1 MVPLTLTGE
10 DGRGPT
16 LKTMANR
23 IIGAIPY
30 SLGLRLKNPSE
41 KDSEK
46 EIVAFRQERETID
59 LALLAKHIKEH
70 GSSFS
75 KGTIYGVLQ
84 DAVECIVEC
93 LQGGYG
99 VLLNGLGKFGVTLK
113 CSGADMDEEFSAAN
127 ITGVKVT
134 FNPDGEMI
142 HQLNTNTEF
151 EYVGSRAAQMQA
163 KKEEKARVAAG
174 ETTQDITP
182 SGSGGSGG
190 SGSGDAGDV
199 TP

>member
-1 MVPLTLTGE
+1 
-10 DGRGPT
+10 
-16 LKTMANR
+16 MANR

-46 EIVAFRQERETID
+46 EIVAYRQERETVD
-59 LALLAKHIKEH
+59 LRLLSKHIREH

-75 KGTIYGVLQ
+75 VGTIYGVLQ
-84 DAVECIVEC
+84 DAVECVVEC

-99 VLLNGLGKFGVTLK
+99 VNLDGLGKFGISLK
-113 CSGADMDEEFSAAN
+113 CNGVDMDEDFSASN
-127 ITGVKVT
+127 ITGVRVT
-134 FNPDGEMI
+134 FNPDAEMI

-151 EYVGSRAAQMQA
+151 EYVGSRAAQAQA
-163 KKEEKARVAAG
+163 KKDEKARVAAG

-182 SGSGGSGG
+182 SNSGG

>member
-1 MVPLTLTGE
+1 
-10 DGRGPT
+10 
-16 LKTMANR
+16 MANR

-59 LALLAKHIKEH
+59 LDLLAKHIKEH

-75 KGTIYGVLQ
+75 KGTIYGVLH

-99 VLLNGLGKFGVTLK
+99 VLLNGLGKFGVSLR
-113 CSGADMDEEFSAAN
+113 CVGVDMDDDTGFTAAN
-127 ITGVKVT
+127 ITGVRVT
-134 FNPDGEMI
+134 FNPDSEMVNS
-142 HQLNTNTEF
+142 LNTNAEF
-151 EYVGSRAAQMQA
+151 EYVGSRAAQAQA
-163 KKEEKARVAAG
+163 KKEEKERVANG
-174 ETTQDITP
+174 ESITNSSS
-182 SGSGGSGG
+182 SGSGNSGG
-190 SGSGDAGDV
+190 SGSGDSGDV

>member
-1 MVPLTLTGE
+1 
-10 DGRGPT
+10 
-16 LKTMANR
+16 MANR

-99 VLLNGLGKFGVTLK
+99 VNLDGLGKFGVSLR

-127 ITGVKVT
+127 ITGVRVT

-151 EYVGSRAAQMQA
+151 EYVGTRIMQAQA
-163 KKEEKARVAAG
+163 KKQEEVNLAQGLSAATSG
-174 ETTQDITP
+174 
-182 SGSGGSGG
+182 GSGIGGNSGG
-190 SGSGDAGDV
+190 SGSGDPGDV

>member
-70 GSSFS
+70 GTSRSTAARS
-75 KGTIYGVLQ
+75 PRAPSTVCCRTQ
-84 DAVECIVEC
+84 WSASWSVCRAVTAYC
-93 LQGGYG
+93 
-99 VLLNGLGKFGVTLK
+99 
-113 CSGADMDEEFSAAN
+113 
-127 ITGVKVT
+127 
-134 FNPDGEMI
+134 
-142 HQLNTNTEF
+142 
-151 EYVGSRAAQMQA
+151 
-163 KKEEKARVAAG
+163 
-174 ETTQDITP
+174 
-182 SGSGGSGG
+182 
-190 SGSGDAGDV
+190 
-199 TP
+199 

>member
-127 ITGVKVT
+127 ITG
-134 FNPDGEMI
+134 I

>member
-1 MVPLTLTGE
+1 
-10 DGRGPT
+10 
-16 LKTMANR
+16 MANR

-30 SLGLRLKNPSE
+30 SLGLRLKNPAE

-46 EIVAFRQERETID
+46 GIVAYRQERETID
-59 LALLAKHIKEH
+59 LDLLAKHIKEH

-84 DAVECIVEC
+84 DAVECIVEL

-99 VLLNGLGKFGVTLK
+99 VLLNGLGKFGVAIQCETV
-113 CSGADMDEEFSAAN
+113 DMDEEFSPAN
-127 ITGVKVT
+127 IKGVKVT
-134 FNPDGEMI
+134 FNPDSEMVNS
-142 HQLNTNTEF
+142 LNTNAEF
-151 EYVGSRAAQMQA
+151 EYVATRAAQAQA
-163 KKEEKARVAAG
+163 KKDEKARVAAG

-182 SGSGGSGG
+182 SGSGGG
-190 SGSGDAGDV
+190 SGSGDPGDV

>member
-1 MVPLTLTGE
+1 
-10 DGRGPT
+10 
-16 LKTMANR
+16 MANR

-99 VLLNGLGKFGVTLK
+99 VNLNGLGKFGISLS

-127 ITGVKVT
+127 ITGVRVT
-134 FNPDGEMI
+134 FNPDAEMI

>member
-1 MVPLTLTGE
+1 
-10 DGRGPT
+10 
-16 LKTMANR
+16 MANR

-59 LALLAKHIKEH
+59 LDLLAKHIKEH

-99 VLLNGLGKFGVTLK
+99 VLLNGLGKFGVSLR
-113 CSGADMDEEFSAAN
+113 CEGVDMDDDSGFTAAN
-127 ITGVKVT
+127 ITGVRVT
-134 FNPDGEMI
+134 FNPDSEMVNS
-142 HQLNTNTEF
+142 LNTNAEF
-151 EYVGSRAAQMQA
+151 EYVGSRAAQAQA
-163 KKEEKARVAAG
+163 KKEEKERVAAG
-174 ETTQDITP
+174 ETTQAI
-182 SGSGGSGG
+182 SGSSSGTGNGSSGG
-190 SGSGDAGDV
+190 SGSGDPGDV

>member
-1 MVPLTLTGE
+1 
-10 DGRGPT
+10 
-16 LKTMANR
+16 MANR

-46 EIVAFRQERETID
+46 EIVAYRQERETVD
-59 LALLAKHIKEH
+59 LRLLSKHIREH

-75 KGTIYGVLQ
+75 VGTIFGVLQ
-84 DAVECIVEC
+84 DAVECVVEC

-99 VLLNGLGKFGVTLK
+99 VNLDGLGKFGISLK
-113 CSGADMDEEFSAAN
+113 CNGVDMDEDFSASN
-127 ITGVKVT
+127 ITGVRVT
-134 FNPDGEMI
+134 FNPDNEMI
-142 HQLNTNTEF
+142 HHLNTNTEF

-182 SGSGGSGG
+182 SGGNSGG
-190 SGSGDAGDV
+190 SGSGDPGDV

>member
-1 MVPLTLTGE
+1 
-10 DGRGPT
+10 
-16 LKTMANR
+16 MANR

-46 EIVAFRQERETID
+46 EIV
-59 LALLAKHIKEH
+59 AKHIKEH

-99 VLLNGLGKFGVTLK
+99 VNLDGLGKFGISLK

-127 ITGVKVT
+127 ITGVRVT
-134 FNPDGEMI
+134 FNPDAEMI

-182 SGSGGSGG
+182 SGSGNSGG

>member
-1 MVPLTLTGE
+1 
-10 DGRGPT
+10 
-16 LKTMANR
+16 MANR

-46 EIVAFRQERETID
+46 EIVAYRQERETID
-59 LALLAKHIKEH
+59 LDLLAKHIKEH

-99 VLLNGLGKFGVTLK
+99 VMLNGLGKFGVTLQ
-113 CSGADMDEEFSAAN
+113 CQGVDMDEEFTASN
-127 ITGVKVT
+127 ITGVRVT
-134 FNPDGEMI
+134 YQPDAEMLTG
-142 HQLNTNTEF
+142 LNTNAEF
-151 EYVGSRAAQMQA
+151 EYVATRAAQAQA
-163 KKEEKARVAAG
+163 KKDEKARVAAG
-174 ETTQDITP
+174 ETTQSITP
-182 SGSGGSGG
+182 SGSGGG
-190 SGSGDAGDV
+190 SGSGDPGDV

>member
-1 MVPLTLTGE
+1 MS
-10 DGRGPT
+10 
-16 LKTMANR
+16 NR

-46 EIVAFRQERETID
+46 EIVAYRQERETID
-59 LALLAKHIKEH
+59 LDLLAKHIKEH

-127 ITGVKVT
+127 ITGVRVT
-134 FNPDGEMI
+134 FNPDSEMVN
-142 HQLNTNTEF
+142 HLNTNAEF
-151 EYVGSRAAQMQA
+151 EYVATRAAQAQA
-163 KKEEKARVAAG
+163 KKDEKARVAAG
-174 ETTQDITP
+174 ETTQSITSS
-182 SGSGGSGG
+182 SGGG
-190 SGSGDAGDV
+190 SGSGDPGDV

>member
-1 MVPLTLTGE
+1 
-10 DGRGPT
+10 
-16 LKTMANR
+16 MANR

-99 VLLNGLGKFGVTLK
+99 VLLNGLGKFGISLR

-127 ITGVKVT
+127 ITGVRVT
-134 FNPDGEMI
+134 FRVRWLSCRSDAGE
-142 HQLNTNTEF
+142 EGRK
-151 EYVGSRAAQMQA
+151 GSRDRWRNDSGHYALWLGRRLWLRRPWRCYALTEA
-163 KKEEKARVAAG
+163 P
-174 ETTQDITP
+174 DSP
-182 SGSGGSGG
+182 S
-190 SGSGDAGDV
+190 V
-199 TP
+199 PPF

>member
-1 MVPLTLTGE
+1 
-10 DGRGPT
+10 
-16 LKTMANR
+16 MANR

-41 KDSEK
+41 KDSVK

-59 LALLAKHIKEH
+59 LDLLAKHIKEH

-99 VLLNGLGKFGVTLK
+99 VLLNGLGKFGVSLRCT
-113 CSGADMDEEFSAAN
+113 GAEMEDGFTAAN
-127 ITGVKVT
+127 ITGVRVT
-134 FNPDGEMI
+134 FQPDGEMV
-142 HQLNTNTEF
+142 HQLNTNAEF

-163 KKEEKARVAAG
+163 KKDEKARVAAG
-174 ETTQDITP
+174 ETTGSITP
-182 SGSGGSGG
+182 SSGGNSGSESG
-190 SGSGDAGDV
+190 SGSGDPGDV

>member
-1 MVPLTLTGE
+1 
-10 DGRGPT
+10 
-16 LKTMANR
+16 MANR

-46 EIVAFRQERETID
+46 EIVAYRQERETID
-59 LALLAKHIKEH
+59 LDLLAKHIREH

-75 KGTIYGVLQ
+75 RGTIYGVLQ

-113 CSGADMDEEFSAAN
+113 CEGVDMDDDNGFTAAN

-134 FNPDGEMI
+134 FNPDSEMVND
-142 HQLNTNTEF
+142 LNTNAEF
-151 EYVGSRAAQMQA
+151 EYVATRAAQAQA
-163 KKEEKARVAAG
+163 KKDEKERVANG
-174 ETTQDITP
+174 ETTQSI
-182 SGSGGSGG
+182 SGSSNSGGGNSGG
-190 SGSGDAGDV
+190 SGSGDPGDV

>member
-1 MVPLTLTGE
+1 
-10 DGRGPT
+10 
-16 LKTMANR
+16 MANR

-59 LALLAKHIKEH
+59 LDLLAKHIKEH

-99 VLLNGLGKFGVTLK
+99 VNLNGLGKFGISLK
-113 CSGADMDEEFSAAN
+113 CSGVDMDEEFSAAN

-134 FNPDGEMI
+134 FNPDSEMVNG
-142 HQLNTNTEF
+142 LNTNAEF
-151 EYVGSRAAQMQA
+151 EYVATRAAQMQA
-163 KKEEKARVAAG
+163 KKEEKERVAAG
-174 ETTQDITP
+174 QTTESIP
-182 SGSGGSGG
+182 SGSNQGG
-190 SGSGDAGDV
+190 SGSGDPGDV

>member
-1 MVPLTLTGE
+1 
-10 DGRGPT
+10 
-16 LKTMANR
+16 MANR

-46 EIVAFRQERETID
+46 EIVAYRQERETVN
-59 LALLAKHIKEH
+59 LALLAKHIREH

-93 LQGGYG
+93 IQGGYG
-99 VLLNGLGKFGVTLK
+99 VLLDGLGKFGVSLQ
-113 CSGADMDEEFSAAN
+113 CEGVDMDDDNGFSAAN

-134 FNPDGEMI
+134 FNPDAEMVSM
-142 HQLNTNTEF
+142 LNTNAEF
-151 EYVGSRAAQMQA
+151 EYVATRAAQAQA
-163 KKEEKARVAAG
+163 KKEEKERVVNG
-174 ETTQDITP
+174 ETTQSI
-182 SGSGGSGG
+182 SGSSNGGNSGG
-190 SGSGDAGDV
+190 SGSGDPGDV

>member
-1 MVPLTLTGE
+1 M
-10 DGRGPT
+10 
-16 LKTMANR
+16 
-23 IIGAIPY
+23 
-30 SLGLRLKNPSE
+30 KNPSE

-59 LALLAKHIKEH
+59 LDLLAKHIKEH

-99 VLLNGLGKFGVTLK
+99 VLLNGLGKFGVSLK
-113 CSGADMDEEFSAAN
+113 CEGVDMDDDNGFSAAN
-127 ITGVKVT
+127 ITGLRVT
-134 FNPDGEMI
+134 FNPDSEMVNM
-142 HQLNTNTEF
+142 LNTNAEF
-151 EYVGSRAAQMQA
+151 EYVGSRAAQAQA
-163 KKEEKARVAAG
+163 KKEEKERVANG
-174 ETTQDITP
+174 ETTQSISGGT
-182 SGSGGSGG
+182 SGSGGNSGG

>member
-1 MVPLTLTGE
+1 
-10 DGRGPT
+10 
-16 LKTMANR
+16 MANR

-46 EIVAFRQERETID
+46 EIVAYRQERETID
-59 LALLAKHIKEH
+59 LDLLAKHIKEH

-127 ITGVKVT
+127 ITGVRVT
-134 FNPDGEMI
+134 FNPDSEMVN
-142 HQLNTNTEF
+142 HLNTNAEF
-151 EYVGSRAAQMQA
+151 EYVATRAAQAQA
-163 KKEEKARVAAG
+163 KKDEKARVAAG
-174 ETTQDITP
+174 ETTQSITP
-182 SGSGGSGG
+182 SSGGG
-190 SGSGDAGDV
+190 SGSGDPGDV

>member
-1 MVPLTLTGE
+1 
-10 DGRGPT
+10 
-16 LKTMANR
+16 MANR

-59 LALLAKHIKEH
+59 LDLLAKHIKEH

-99 VLLNGLGKFGVTLK
+99 VNLNGLGKFGVTLK

-127 ITGVKVT
+127 ITGVRVT
-134 FNPDGEMI
+134 FNPDSEMVN
-142 HQLNTNTEF
+142 QLNTNAEF
-151 EYVGSRAAQMQA
+151 EYVATRAAQMQA
-163 KKEEKARVAAG
+163 KKDEKARVAAG
-174 ETTQDITP
+174 ETTQSITP
-182 SGSGGSGG
+182 SGSGSSSGE
-190 SGSGDAGDV
+190 SGSGDPGDV

>member
-1 MVPLTLTGE
+1 
-10 DGRGPT
+10 
-16 LKTMANR
+16 MANR

-46 EIVAFRQERETID
+46 EIVAYRQERETID
-59 LALLAKHIKEH
+59 LDLLAKHIKEH

-99 VLLNGLGKFGVTLK
+99 VMLNGLGKFGVTLQ
-113 CSGADMDEEFSAAN
+113 CQGVDMDEEFSAAN
-127 ITGVKVT
+127 ITGVRVT
-134 FNPDGEMI
+134 FNPDSEMVN
-142 HQLNTNTEF
+142 HLNTNAEF
-151 EYVGSRAAQMQA
+151 EYVATRAAQAQA
-163 KKEEKARVAAG
+163 KKDEKARVAAG
-174 ETTQDITP
+174 ETTESITP
-182 SGSGGSGG
+182 SGGNSGGG
-190 SGSGDAGDV
+190 SGSGDPGDV